1 MSAYLTVY
9 MSAAQQESQS
19 DWKKALLVSAY
30 QFAQRLVPG
39 REHLG
44 TKPAREFL
52 LL

>member
-1 MSAYLTVY
+1 MCVSIFNCLYECGSTGV
-9 MSAAQQESQS
+9 S

-39 REHLG
+39 REHLD
-44 TKPAREFL
+44 TKPAHEFL